1 MLQNYV
7 SSPCFFGKLSQFD
20 ALCIFQAFIV
30 AISYDCITKLNFSV
44 AMTFKSFSKLWRKLT
59 VSLLAT
65 VVGRQTLSAALDRL
79 ALLMGGEQKVADRLC
94 AP

>member
-1 MLQNYV
+1 
-7 SSPCFFGKLSQFD
+7 
-20 ALCIFQAFIV
+20 
-30 AISYDCITKLNFSV
+30 
-44 AMTFKSFSKLWRKLT
+44 MTFKSFSKLWRKLT